1 MGHERVY
8 GSDKERMAAAKKKI
22 LIVDDERSFTGLLRV
37 NLERTGRYETREE
50 NDSRKAV
57 DAAREFQPDLV
68 LLDVVMPHMD
78 GGQVLAGIQGDKN
91 LKDVPVIFLTATI
104 SKQGLDAR
112 GRKIANYPF
121 LAKPFDFKDLESILR
136 KYLK

>member
-1 MGHERVY
+1 MSTG
-8 GSDKERMAAAKKKI
+8 KKKI

-37 NLERTGRYETREE
+37 NLERTNRYEAREE

-57 DAAREFQPDLV
+57 ETAREYKPDII
-68 LLDVVMPHMD
+68 LLDVVMPNMD
-78 GGQVLAGIQGDKN
+78 GGQVLAGILADKD
-91 LKDVPVIFLTATI
+91 LKATPVVFLTATI

-121 LAKPFDFKDLESILR
+121 LAKPFDFKDLETIIR
-136 KYLK
+136 KNTK

>member
-1 MGHERVY
+1 MP
-8 GSDKERMAAAKKKI
+8 AAKKRI

-37 NLERTGRYETREE
+37 NLERTDRYEAREE

-57 DAAREFQPDLV
+57 EVAKEFRPDLI
-68 LLDVVMPHMD
+68 LLDVVMPNMD
-78 GGQVLAGIQGDKN
+78 GGQVLAGILADSQ
-91 LKDVPVIFLTATI
+91 LKSTPVIFLTATI

-121 LAKPFDFKDLESILR
+121 LAKPFDFKDLEAMIR
-136 KYLK
+136 KNTK